1 MHTMTKF
8 TLYSLIGSV
17 AVLAFAVGLF
27 AAKLSA
33 HHHDSR
39 TKIQASF
46 DVTDSIKTD
55 DNDKESKSVQRYRIL
70 T

>member
-27 AAKLSA
+27 AAKLSS

-55 DNDKESKSVQRYRIL
+55 GKDKESKSVQRYRIL